1 MASHAVVVPSST
13 TACVPFM
20 PGTATQEALPTPYAQ
35 PEGVEPSTMLSKT
48 SKVVKIE
55 TESVGRSTGCSRSR
69 ILVDVSVCARQRLG
83 AFGCSQSVA

>member
-1 MASHAVVVPSST
+1 
-13 TACVPFM
+13 
-20 PGTATQEALPTPYAQ
+20 
-35 PEGVEPSTMLSKT
+35 MLSKT